1 MHIQDK
7 ILLVVGSEEGSGLQ
21 GRTILQK
28 KLYFL
33 SVVLKDNTLGFGP
46 HYYGPYSRLV
56 AENLDI
62 LVNARFLK
70 EVTETFPTDENI
82 FGEIR
87 RHTYS
92 LTSDGKDVM
101 GEIEKDDVYADWKH
115 ALETLNRQPLA
126 RDFNTLS
133 IAAKVY
139 YIVNRQKRAT
149 TEQIQQVAKEYGWNI
164 DDSQIEKVRSFL
176 EALSLIKEVTIISDE
191 EPEI

>member
-1 MHIQDK
+1 MHILDK
-7 ILLVVGSEEGSGLQ
+7 ILLVIESEEGDSLQ

-33 SVVLKDNTLGFGP
+33 SVLLKDDSLDFGP

-92 LTSDGKDVM
+92 LTSDGEDVM
-101 GEIEKDDVYADWKH
+101 GETENDDEYRNWKR
-115 ALETLNRQPLA
+115 ALDTLNSQPLA
-126 RDFNTLS
+126 NDFNTLS
-133 IAAKVY
+133 IAAKVCF
-139 YIVNRQKRAT
+139 IVKQQKRTT
-149 TEQIQQVAKEYGWNI
+149 TEQIRHIAQEYGWNLT
-164 DDSQIEKVRSFL
+164 DSQIENVFSFL
-176 EALSLIKEVTIISDE
+176 ESLSLISVDE
-191 EPEI
+191 

>member
-7 ILLVVGSEEGSGLQ
+7 ILLVIGSEEGNSLQ

-33 SVVLKDNTLGFGP
+33 SVLLQDESLGFGP
-46 HYYGPYSRLV
+46 HYYGPYSSWV
-56 AENLDI
+56 AENLDV

-92 LTSDGKDVM
+92 LTSDGEDVM
-101 GEIEKDDVYADWKH
+101 GEIEKDDEHANWKQ
-115 ALETLNRQPLA
+115 ALETLKSHPVA
-126 RDFNTLS
+126 SDFNTLS

-139 YIVNRQKRAT
+139 YIVNRQHTAT
-149 TEQIQQVAKEYGWNI
+149 AEEIRKVARELGWKLNQ
-164 DDSQIEKVRSFL
+164 SQIENVFSFL
-176 EALSLIKEVTIISDE
+176 ESLSLISVEESD
-191 EPEI
+191 

>member
-7 ILLVVGSEEGSGLQ
+7 ILLVIGSEEGNSLQ

-33 SVVLKDNTLGFGP
+33 SVLLQDESLGFGP
-46 HYYGPYSRLV
+46 HYYGPYSSWV
-56 AENLDI
+56 AENLDV

-92 LTSDGKDVM
+92 LTSDGEDVM
-101 GEIEKDDVYADWKH
+101 GEIEKDDEHANWKQ
-115 ALETLNRQPLA
+115 ALETLKSHPVA
-126 RDFNTLS
+126 SDFNTLS

-149 TEQIQQVAKEYGWNI
+149 TEQIQRVAKEYGWNI

-176 EALSLIKEVTIISDE
+176 EALSLIRK
-191 EPEI
+191 

>member
-7 ILLVVGSEEGSGLQ
+7 ILLVIGSEEGNSLQ

-33 SVVLKDNTLGFGP
+33 SVLLQDESLGFGP
-46 HYYGPYSRLV
+46 HYYGPYSSWV
-56 AENLDI
+56 AENLDV

-101 GEIEKDDVYADWKH
+101 GEIEKDDEHANWKQ
-115 ALETLNRQPLA
+115 ALETLKSHPVA
-126 RDFNTLS
+126 SDFNTLS
-133 IAAKVY
+133 IAAKVHY
-139 YIVNRQKRAT
+139 SAHQQKRT
-149 TEQIQQVAKEYGWNI
+149 KRKHIKKFAKEYDWDINKQEI
-164 DDSQIEKVRSFL
+164 ADVRSFL
-176 EALSLIKEVTIISDE
+176 EALSLISVEKSL
-191 EPEI
+191 